1 MGSAGASV
9 ALTPA
14 VVMYA
19 VAAVLI
25 HVAVQNTVSTQTHT
39 HAYYTC
45 CTYSQAEKKKTFRF
59 AFSVYEAGK
68 MAKSGQ
74 PPQIA
79 MYQPYYVPGVPVVS
93 VVPPVAPSIIE
104 PKLSTVPRSA
114 DNNIAGGKTKIQ
126 QHM

>member
-1 MGSAGASV
+1 M
-9 ALTPA
+9 
-14 VVMYA
+14 
-19 VAAVLI
+19 
-25 HVAVQNTVSTQTHT
+25 HT
-39 HAYYTC
+39 TR
-45 CTYSQAEKKKTFRF
+45 CTYSQAEKKKKTFRF

-93 VVPPVAPSIIE
+93 VVPPAAPSIIE

-114 DNNIAGGKTKIQ
+114 ENNIAGGK
-126 QHM
+126 